1 MKLGLIALLALACA
15 GCPQAA
21 ASIVPDVALVECIV
35 VDAAVKHAPIAQ
47 IATDCSADALAVITV
62 LLAAKSPEV
71 TSSPAHSEALAR
83 SADAGK

>member
-21 ASIVPDVALVECIV
+21 ASVVPDVALVECVV
-35 VDAAVKHAPIAQ
+35 VDAIKQAPLAQ
-47 IATDCSADALAVITV
+47 IVTDCSADALAVVTV

-71 TSSPAHSEALAR
+71 TASPAHSEALAR
-83 SADAGK
+83 STDAGK